1 MDNKTVNV
9 VRKWL
14 CLNTHSTRCFIFQK
28 RQNGGLGVPN
38 CMWEY
43 TATRQS
49 HLTNML
55 NCDDI
60 SVRQMARA
68 SLLLDF
74 KRRKVLHAC
83 GGEDSFLGFKRKT
96 NGKLDGRAQG
106 FGVSSDWPDL
116 NDLCWR
122 TGTELK
128 WTSHSQPVEVPDA
141 VIEDPSVIVEAR
153 LHHNNIDHLLQPRTS
168 RQTLVYS
175 KSPKYEVLVQSKTP
189 GKVGKTALRGPL
201 CITHHLQ
208 QCHHQWGDSYFL
220 CKSTSA
226 GSSYKIH
233 LITVVSLHPCC
244 MTPLNTWSQ

>member
-28 RQNGGLGVPN
+28 RQDGGLGVPN

-55 NCDDI
+55 NCDDV

-83 GGEDSFLGFKRKT
+83 GEEDSFLGFKRKT
-96 NGKLDGRAQG
+96 NGKL
-106 FGVSSDWPDL
+106 VDL

-122 TGTELK
+122 TCTELK
-128 WTSHSQPVEVPDA
+128 WTYHSQPVEVSDA
-141 VIEDPSVIVEAR
+141 VKEDPSVIMEAR
-153 LHHNNIDHLLQPRTS
+153 LHHNNIVHLLQPRTS
-168 RQTLVYS
+168 RQILLSIQRAQNMKYS
-175 KSPKYEVLVQSKTP
+175 LKLQGKLAKLPCTDHSVSHTIYSNATISEEILTFCVKARLQVLPTKCSLSLWFPSTHS
-189 GKVGKTALRGPL
+189 PL
-201 CITHHLQ
+201 CLLHDPPQHL
-208 QCHHQWGDSYFL
+208 
-220 CKSTSA
+220 A
-226 GSSYKIH
+226 
-233 LITVVSLHPCC
+233 
-244 MTPLNTWSQ
+244 